1 MTKARD
7 LANVISGSGVL
18 AGGVIPDLPAS
29 KITSGTIASARLSLS
44 ASDIPNLATS
54 KITSG
59 TFDNARLSSGS
70 VTQHVDLT
78 ALSASNLTSGTVP
91 SARLS
96 LGASD
101 IPALATS
108 KITSGTFADARI
120 SSSSVTAHVSA
131 VTTAS
136 GTWSPTTSSGSQ
148 SVDSARYMR
157 VGNLVS
163 VTCWVSTTGSAPAYN
178 QTIWTLGGLPYTPVN
193 TGTSDDVVG
202 LGEIRSAGGSMSIW
216 VLSGNSTIQIGS
228 GRYAADA
235 NNSGLSNSTSTSL
248 DTINKAVQ
256 YNQYAWWENGAD
268 KHYQLQLNYYV

>member
-1 MTKARD
+1 MTKARE
-7 LANVISGSGVL
+7 LANVISGSGTL
-18 AGGVIPDLPAS
+18 NANVIPALPA
-29 KITSGTIASARLSLS
+29 T
-44 ASDIPNLATS
+44 

-59 TFDNARLSSGS
+59 TFADARLSSSS

-101 IPALATS
+101 IPALAAT